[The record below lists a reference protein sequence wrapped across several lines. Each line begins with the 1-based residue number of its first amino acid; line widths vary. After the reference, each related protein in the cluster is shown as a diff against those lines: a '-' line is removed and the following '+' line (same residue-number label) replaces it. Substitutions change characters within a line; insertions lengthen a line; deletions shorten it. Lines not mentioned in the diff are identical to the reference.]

1 MSISSSKFSTTI
13 WYQGMSSTI
22 DVKHA
27 FVILCEEKI
36 EYLWGILYNQH
47 CMIVMVRSDVDVPI
61 MG

>member
-1 MSISSSKFSTTI
+1 
-13 WYQGMSSTI
+13 MSSTI